1 MSINS
6 FNSLLDKAISVANVA
21 GKKTE
26 EMVEASKLKIQ
37 EVSVNADLANCYEKI
52 GSLVYSSKKFG
63 ADNEQEIAQLIA
75 QADELLEQLAQL
87 QAKREEIRK
96 VRKCPNCGASCA
108 TDAHFCSRC
117 GMVLHEETS
126 ELKDTDFDIYY
137 YAHYANWLDTAAQEY
152 KLAST
157 VTGAVS
163 DQTIVDYIQQDD
175 VITTTYA
182 NGTVTTVNLK
192 TGQITCNGT
201 SYALSDYVE
210 EGGLLS

>member
-75 QADELLEQLAQL
+75 QADEL

-126 ELKDTDFDIYY
+126 VVVPEEVQQSEVPE
-137 YAHYANWLDTAAQEY
+137 QEAPSEPEKQDEEPLIEE
-152 KLAST
+152 KL
-157 VTGAVS
+157 
-163 DQTIVDYIQQDD
+163 
-175 VITTTYA
+175 
-182 NGTVTTVNLK
+182 
-192 TGQITCNGT
+192 
-201 SYALSDYVE
+201 
-210 EGGLLS
+210 

>member
-1 MSINS
+1 MSIKS

-75 QADELLEQLAQL
+75 QADEQLEQLAQL

-117 GMVLHEETS
+117 STMPHLEQKCSTMPHFCSRCGMVLHEETS
-126 ELKDTDFDIYY
+126 VVVPEEVQQSEVPE
-137 YAHYANWLDTAAQEY
+137 QEAPSEPEKQDEEPLIEE
-152 KLAST
+152 KL
-157 VTGAVS
+157 
-163 DQTIVDYIQQDD
+163 
-175 VITTTYA
+175 
-182 NGTVTTVNLK
+182 
-192 TGQITCNGT
+192 
-201 SYALSDYVE
+201 
-210 EGGLLS
+210 

>member
-52 GSLVYSSKKFG
+52 GSLVYSARKLG
-63 ADNEQEIAQLIA
+63 TDNELEISELVE
-75 QADELLEQLAQL
+75 QADALLEQLAQL

-96 VRKCPNCGASCA
+96 VKKCPNCGASCA

-117 GMVLHEETS
+117 GMVLQEETS
-126 ELKDTDFDIYY
+126 VVAPEAARPEPAKQPEATEQQPSSEPEQKDEEPLI
-137 YAHYANWLDTAAQEY
+137 EE
-152 KLAST
+152 KL
-157 VTGAVS
+157 
-163 DQTIVDYIQQDD
+163 
-175 VITTTYA
+175 
-182 NGTVTTVNLK
+182 
-192 TGQITCNGT
+192 
-201 SYALSDYVE
+201 
-210 EGGLLS
+210 

>member
-52 GSLVYSSKKFG
+52 GSLVYSTRKLG
-63 ADNEQEIAQLIA
+63 TDNELEISELVE
-75 QADELLEQLAQL
+75 QADALLEQLAQL

-96 VRKCPNCGASCA
+96 VKKCPNCGASCA

-117 GMVLHEETS
+117 GMVLQEETGVVIP
-126 ELKDTDFDIYY
+126 EEPQPQE
-137 YAHYANWLDTAAQEY
+137 TAKAEEKPEEKGAEETENHEDPLIEQ
-152 KLAST
+152 KL
-157 VTGAVS
+157 
-163 DQTIVDYIQQDD
+163 
-175 VITTTYA
+175 
-182 NGTVTTVNLK
+182 
-192 TGQITCNGT
+192 
-201 SYALSDYVE
+201 
-210 EGGLLS
+210 

>member
-63 ADNEQEIAQLIA
+63 ADNEKEIAQLIA

-117 GMVLHEETS
+117 GMVLHERPAWLS
-126 ELKDTDFDIYY
+126 RRRFSSPRYRSRKLHPSLKSRMKN
-137 YAHYANWLDTAAQEY
+137 H
-152 KLAST
+152 
-157 VTGAVS
+157 
-163 DQTIVDYIQQDD
+163 
-175 VITTTYA
+175 
-182 NGTVTTVNLK
+182 
-192 TGQITCNGT
+192 
-201 SYALSDYVE
+201 
-210 EGGLLS
+210 

>member
-117 GMVLHEETS
+117 GMVLHEQSDLAPTQP
-126 ELKDTDFDIYY
+126 
-137 YAHYANWLDTAAQEY
+137 QEEQPQQAEQAEQPVNQEEKPLIEE
-152 KLAST
+152 KL
-157 VTGAVS
+157 
-163 DQTIVDYIQQDD
+163 
-175 VITTTYA
+175 
-182 NGTVTTVNLK
+182 
-192 TGQITCNGT
+192 
-201 SYALSDYVE
+201 
-210 EGGLLS
+210 